1 MSPTESDSPRARKH
15 STIIHLLILG
25 LGVSLSLALFPQV
38 AQAQDA
44 LPPWVDNLLFHDSA
58 ITADPTLTAPEAQGL
73 GLKFELL
80 FSMMNDQD
88 PQNPDND
95 TISVVTTPGTFANPG
110 AIGAAVRNMLPN
122 AKIETLTNM
131 INIKYFF
138 VSPRTCQGD
147 SPRFQLLIDPGDG
160 TGPHNAFG
168 HIGDKPFGGGC
179 TMDAWV
185 FEDMTDAVPKWD
197 LSQFAGS
204 GAFCTAANPMLCTW
218 RQVVAFFDAVH
229 PNHQV
234 LSGGVF
240 DDSCSVS
247 LSFTPTFAP
256 LSCGTAFY
264 DLITIENRTLE
275 NRQDTVQGPTH

>member
-1 MSPTESDSPRARKH
+1 MSSTESDSCRARKH
-15 STIIHLLILG
+15 SAVIRLLILG
-25 LGVSLSLALFPQV
+25 LGILLSFAFLSSA
-38 AQAQDA
+38 AQAQTA
-44 LPPWVDNLLFHDSA
+44 LPAWVDNLLFHNST

-80 FSMMNDQD
+80 FSMMNDHD

-95 TISVVTTPGTFANPG
+95 TISVLTTAGTFENPG
-110 AIGAAVRNMLPN
+110 AIGAAVRNMLPK

-131 INIKYFF
+131 VNIKYFF
-138 VSPRTCQGD
+138 VSPRTCDGD
-147 SPRFQLLIDPGDG
+147 SPRIQLLIDPGDG

-179 TMDAWV
+179 AMDIWV
-185 FEDMTDAVPKWD
+185 YEDMTNSVPKWD

-204 GAFCTAANPMLCTW
+204 GPFCTASNPMLCTW
-218 RQVVAFFDAVH
+218 QQVVAFFDTVH

-247 LSFTPTFAP
+247 LSFTPPFAP
-256 LSCGTAFY
+256 LSCGKAFY
-264 DLITIENRTLE
+264 DLFTVENRTLE
-275 NRQDTVQGPTH
+275 NRQDTVQGPTK